1 MKVLSL
7 FSGVGGFDM
16 GLENAGMETV
26 FQCEWD
32 KHCRTILDHHWPTVP
47 KWDDVSTLTGEYI
60 LAHAPVIDVVA
71 WGSPC
76 QDLSVAGKRAGL
88 EGGRSGLF
96 YEGMRIINEL
106 RKASNGKYP
115 RISIW
120 ENVYGALNSNKGE
133 DFEAILKEMV
143 EAGSLLCEWR
153 VLDAQYFG
161 VPQRRRRVFVVA
173 VFDSA
178 TANRC
183 PDPLLPVSE
192 GLLWNPTTRTTKR
205 QEPSNTASGSIGSG
219 REIANSITAELYH
232 HGSVVNQ
239 DANNGHVV
247 IEPFTPSSF
256 AQYEQGVGTLRSN
269 GGDLGGGSETLVVNQ
284 DRTYRD
290 VTGALLGRDS
300 FGPNHEGARDGKLVL
315 EPMLLD
321 GTRVDD
327 VRVYESP
334 VQTLKERMGTG
345 GNNVPMLMFD
355 TQFGSNANVFENQ
368 SPTLKASQAAPS
380 VAYPIQDGRE
390 IEKNQNGLG
399 VGEEGAPSYTI
410 DQTGAQAVA
419 FATNQRSEVRELN
432 DKAVALSAEPG
443 TNQQTYVAIGIQ
455 GNVIG
460 RQDHNGPAGKGHT
473 EEGDPMFTLTGTDIH
488 AVAYDEYNDTLG
500 GDIHHALR
508 AGTKQSTG
516 VVVKEVVG
524 TLRSGGDG
532 GVPSSRGE
540 HLVVEP
546 NVAIPI
552 DTRNALRDPNKYD
565 TQNRQGLGIGA
576 DGDPMATLTSA
587 HVNGVAAGTTT
598 MVVRRLT
605 PLECERLMGW
615 PDDHT
620 RYKADGTIQSDTH
633 RYKQCGNGVAS
644 PVAQWIGEQL
654 IGL

>member
-16 GLENAGMETV
+16 GLENAGMQTV

-32 KHCRTILDHHWPTVP
+32 KHCRTILDRHWPTVP
-47 KWDDVSTLTGEYI
+47 KWDDVSTLTGEHI

-192 GLLWNPTTRTTKR
+192 GLRWHPTTRATTR
-205 QEPSNTASGSIGSG
+205 EESADTTSASIGSG
-219 REIANSITAELYH
+219 SQWWDGGQIANALTTTSNEQRMPDKDRLQA
-232 HGSVVNQ
+232 
-239 DANNGHVV
+239 VV

-269 GGDLGGGSETLVVNQ
+269 GGDLGGGSETVMVETFTKSRRAQSATDDETWVEGKPAPTLNSFDQGDVRATTVIVNE

-290 VTGALLGRDS
+290 VTEALLGRDS
-300 FGPNHEGARDGKLVL
+300 FGPNHEGARDGKLIL
-315 EPMLLD
+315 EPMLID
-321 GTRVDD
+321 GRRVDD

-334 VQTLKERMGTG
+334 VQTLQARMGTG
-345 GNNVPMLMFD
+345 GNNTPMLMFD

-380 VAYPIQDGRE
+380 VAY
-390 IEKNQNGLG
+390 N
-399 VGEEGAPSYTI
+399 
-410 DQTGAQAVA
+410 
-419 FATNQRSEVRELN
+419 
-432 DKAVALSAEPG
+432 
-443 TNQQTYVAIGIQ
+443 
-455 GNVIG
+455 
-460 RQDHNGPAGKGHT
+460 
-473 EEGDPMFTLTGTDIH
+473 
-488 AVAYDEYNDTLG
+488 
-500 GDIHHALR
+500 
-508 AGTKQSTG
+508 
-516 VVVKEVVG
+516 EVVG

-565 TQNRQGLGIGA
+565 AQNRQGLGIGA

-587 HVNGVAAGTTT
+587 HVNGVAAGTAT

-620 RYKADGTIQSDTH
+620 RYKADGTEQADTH

-644 PVAQWIGEQL
+644 PVAEWIGEQL
-654 IGL
+654 RNL